1 MLKHFGIALGQR
13 STWSGLV
20 WLLTAA
26 GVGVNPEQAEAIA
39 TAGMSLAG
47 LLGVF
52 WKD

>member
-1 MLKHFGIALGQR
+1 MGKFGIVLSQR
-13 STWSGLV
+13 STWAGLV

-26 GVGVNPEQAEAIA
+26 GISIDSAQAEAIA

>member
-1 MLKHFGIALGQR
+1 MGKFGIVLSQR
-13 STWSGLV
+13 STWAGLV
-20 WLLTAA
+20 WLLTATGISIDPA
-26 GVGVNPEQAEAIA
+26 QAEAIA

>member
-1 MLKHFGIALGQR
+1 MIKRVGIALSQR
-13 STWSGLV
+13 STWAGLV

-26 GVGVNPEQAEAIA
+26 GISIDAQQAEAIA
-39 TAGMSLAG
+39 TAGMSVAG

>member
-1 MLKHFGIALGQR
+1 MGKFGIVLTQR
-13 STWSGLV
+13 STWTGFI
-20 WLLTAA
+20 WILTAM
-26 GVGVNPEQAEAIA
+26 GISLNSEQAEAIA

>member
-1 MLKHFGIALGQR
+1 MGKFGIVLSQR
-13 STWSGLV
+13 STWAGLV

-26 GVGVNPEQAEAIA
+26 GISLNAEQAEAIA